1 MAKLPADVRDQI
13 ARNTTQDVWEISA
26 ILNIILKEVEAREVS
41 ESVKVNPDNRRPPPF
56 SPRLPA
62 ASSLT
67 AQDGR
72 GNRSI
77 QCAYCQEYH
86 FSASCDRV
94 IDIIERKEIL
104 RRDRRCF
111 MCLGKNHRSA
121 QCDPNKKCRRCHGG
135 HHQSI
140 CPAPKPSPQRN
151 GHFHGKDDDQNGTK
165 EQGQE
170 NNTRTSTAIDQPDQ
184 ATTITIK
191 SRHKVLLQTA
201 VTYAQAINGSAKPVP
216 VRVLPDSGS
225 QRSYITNSLKKRL
238 GLVPFKTETV
248 NLNTFGDEHCTK
260 QWCYMVQVSL
270 KGNTGVDRKN
280 TGHCF
285 PKICSPLTT
294 TLDLRRYPHFQGLQL
309 SDLNVIEGRQARHPS

>member
-1 MAKLPADVRDQI
+1 MLTPLTQYGSLLIPVTMAKRVGDR
-13 ARNTTQDVWEISA
+13 
-26 ILNIILKEVEAREVS
+26 
-41 ESVKVNPDNRRPPPF
+41 VKVNPNNRKPPPF

-67 AQDGR
+67 AQEGR

-121 QCDPNKKCRRCHGG
+121 QCDPNKKCLRCRGG

-184 ATTITIK
+184 ATTITIE

-201 VTYAQAINGSAKPVP
+201 VTYA
-216 VRVLPDSGS
+216 
-225 QRSYITNSLKKRL
+225 
-238 GLVPFKTETV
+238 
-248 NLNTFGDEHCTK
+248 
-260 QWCYMVQVSL
+260 
-270 KGNTGVDRKN
+270 
-280 TGHCF
+280 
-285 PKICSPLTT
+285 
-294 TLDLRRYPHFQGLQL
+294 
-309 SDLNVIEGRQARHPS
+309 

>member
-1 MAKLPADVRDQI
+1 MLKKNDRTARAMLSNVKRIFYKASVHVRGLESLGVNSTHSIWQSSHPCNNGQVTS
-13 ARNTTQDVWEISA
+13 R
-26 ILNIILKEVEAREVS
+26 RESSNRTKHYSRCVGDR
-41 ESVKVNPDNRRPPPF
+41 VKVNPDNRKPPPF

-67 AQDGR
+67 AQEGR

-77 QCAYCQEYH
+77 QCAYCQQYH

-121 QCDPNKKCRRCHGG
+121 QCDPNKKCLRCRGG

-184 ATTITIK
+184 ATTITIE

-201 VTYAQAINGSAKPVP
+201 VTYA
-216 VRVLPDSGS
+216 
-225 QRSYITNSLKKRL
+225 
-238 GLVPFKTETV
+238 
-248 NLNTFGDEHCTK
+248 
-260 QWCYMVQVSL
+260 
-270 KGNTGVDRKN
+270 
-280 TGHCF
+280 
-285 PKICSPLTT
+285 
-294 TLDLRRYPHFQGLQL
+294 
-309 SDLNVIEGRQARHPS
+309 